1 MQPTSQCLPWCAK
14 SPARDCDGDCLARTR
29 LYTRPPMLRGR
40 EQLPGIEWTGA
51 DANELEF
58 VVGTDAWEPGEDA
71 PPIWTCLNFRHVVS
85 ERRHDPEA
93 SLQTNV
99 PGMRTIHAQ
108 LGRFLALVRS
118 GDAHRAEARPGSGPR
133 QAGWR
138 AQDPAEHN
146 LDNCQPWCRDH
157 GEEGCGLRM
166 TLALTAARGTD
177 NRLYGAQESADPT
190 ADLLAARALLTPG
203 AAGCQDLLQVGL
215 DCWNTLTESAPEHQ
229 RDRATSLPVTLT
241 DLKRIHTR
249 LGKLLAE
256 VDPFR

>member
-1 MQPTSQCLPWCAK
+1 
-14 SPARDCDGDCLARTR
+14 
-29 LYTRPPMLRGR
+29 MLRVR
-40 EQLPGIEWTGA
+40 EQLAGIEMTGA
-51 DANELEF
+51 ESNELEF
-58 VVGTDAWEPGEDA
+58 VVGTDAWEAGADA

-85 ERRHDPEA
+85 DRWHDPEA

-118 GDAHRAEARPGSGPR
+118 GDAHHSESRPGSGPR

-138 AQDPAEHN
+138 AQDLAEHN

-166 TLALTAARGTD
+166 TLALTTARGTE

-190 ADLLAARALLTPG
+190 ADLLGVRALLTPG
-203 AAGCQDLLQVGL
+203 AAGCQDRLHVGL
-215 DCWNTLTESAPEHQ
+215 DCWNTLPETASEHQ
-229 RDRATSLPVTLT
+229 RDRATSLPVKLT

-256 VDPFR
+256 VVPCH